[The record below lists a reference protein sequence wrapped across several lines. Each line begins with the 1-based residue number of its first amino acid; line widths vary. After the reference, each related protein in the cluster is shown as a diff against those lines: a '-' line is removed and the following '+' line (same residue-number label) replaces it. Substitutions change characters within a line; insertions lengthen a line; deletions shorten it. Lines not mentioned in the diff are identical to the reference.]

1 VSLDV
6 YLYQAG
12 GAPAAPRSGIFIRED
27 GAMKEISREE
37 WGERFPGRE
46 PVVSSVT
53 ENDPDQE
60 VYWRNITHNLTT
72 MADAAGLYRPMWR
85 PDEIGI
91 TTAEQLIAP
100 LSDGLMALKD
110 DPERFRKFNPA
121 DGWGDYDG
129 LVAFVEDYLGACR
142 RFPSARVEVSR

>member
-1 VSLDV
+1 MSLDV
-6 YLYQAG
+6 YLYQPG
-12 GAPAAPRSGIFIRED
+12 GAPSAPRSGIFIRKD

-37 WGERFPGRE
+37 WDERHPGRE
-46 PVVSSVT
+46 PVVSRVT
-53 ENDPDQE
+53 ENDPDQQ

-72 MADAAGLYRPMWR
+72 MADAASLYRPMWR

-110 DPERFRKFNPA
+110 DPERFRKFNPEN
-121 DGWGDYDG
+121 GWGDYGG
-129 LVAFVEDYLGACR
+129 LVAFVEDYLAACR
-142 RFPSARVEVSR
+142 RFPAARVEVSR